1 VFESLF
7 RIRNE
12 ESGNNMVKASKLT
25 YLQATKF
32 KEPGLYG
39 DGAGLWLKVTDHGS
53 KSWIF
58 RFTRAGR
65 ERWMGLGSFPDVSI
79 AEARDTAA
87 EFRKKVRNGVDPLQE
102 KQEQAAIAQ
111 SASASAMTFDWCAEQ
126 YINAHKSGWKNA
138 KHCDQWTNTLATYAR
153 PIIGALTVEKIDTS
167 DVMRILEPIWST
179 KAETASRL
187 RGRIESI
194 LDWATTKKYRTGEN
208 PARWKGHLENLLPA
222 RSKLARVQH
231 HPALPWL
238 EMANF
243 MVALRQQEGM
253 GARALEFAILTA
265 ARSGE
270 VRGMT
275 WVEVDLTTK
284 MWVVPAERM
293 KARKEHRVP
302 LSEQAL
308 HVLNKVKEMV
318 LLSDT
323 NLVFPGTTLTKATE
337 SEPQRLKPLSD
348 MTLTAV
354 LRRMGRGDITAHG
367 FRSSFRDWA
376 AESTDYPNEMAEM
389 ALAHTVGDKVEA
401 AYRRGDMLEKRRK
414 MMTDWASHC

>member
-1 VFESLF
+1 
-7 RIRNE
+7 
-12 ESGNNMVKASKLT
+12 MVKASKLT
-25 YLQATKF
+25 HLQASKL
-32 KEPGLYG
+32 KAPGLYG
-39 DGAGLWLKVTDHGS
+39 DGAGLWLKVTEHGS

-102 KQEQAAIAQ
+102 KQEQVAIAQ
-111 SASASAMTFDWCAEQ
+111 AASAKAMTFDWCAEQ

-138 KHCDQWTNTLATYAR
+138 KHGDQWTNTLATYAS
-153 PIIGALTVEKIDTS
+153 PVVGALTVDKIDTS
-167 DVMRILEPIWST
+167 DVMRILEPIWAT

-187 RGRIESI
+187 RGRVESI
-194 LDWATTKKYRTGEN
+194 LDWATTRKFRTGEN
-208 PARWKGHLENLLPA
+208 PARWKGHLDNLLPA
-222 RSKLARVQH
+222 RAKLAKVQH
-231 HPALPWL
+231 HPALPWS

-243 MVALRQQEGM
+243 MTALRQQEGT

-275 WVEVDLTTK
+275 WSEVDFNSK
-284 MWVVPAERM
+284 MWIVPAERM
-293 KARKEHRVP
+293 KAGNEHRVP
-302 LSEQAL
+302 LTKPAL
-308 HVLNKVKEMV
+308 QVLQRAKEMTTLV
-318 LLSDT
+318 NST
-323 NLVFPGTTLTKATE
+323 LVFPGTTLSKATDAA
-337 SEPQRLKPLSD
+337 PPKLKPLSD

-354 LRRMGRGDITAHG
+354 LRRMERGNITVHG

-376 AESTDYPNEMAEM
+376 AECTDYPNEMAEM
-389 ALAHTVGDKVEA
+389 ALAHTVQSAVEA
-401 AYRRGDMLEKRRK
+401 AYRRGDLLEKRRK
-414 MMTDWASHC
+414 MMIDWAAHCYAKATKFQAAA